1 MQSQRAALRRN
12 VTGWSFSALY
22 VLFLVAFGLIPVIY
36 AIYESLHLAL
46 APGQWSFNNYVT
58 VFTDFRFLPAFVN
71 VLTFMVIWIPVM
83 VFGTL
88 VLALLLH
95 ERASRATGALRLV
108 YFLPGAVTGSAAVM
122 LWYFMLSPELSPF
135 APALEAMGMET
146 NNDMF
151 STGNLPAIFATVAF
165 ITGVGQWI
173 LIMFGSLQ
181 SIPTEVLEAARIDG
195 AGPIRTALSVK
206 LPLVGK
212 YVAYMVILSFAGA
225 LQIFVEPSLF
235 YSITKAGSSWWSLN
249 QLGYSFAFAQ
259 GDFGMS
265 ATVAVVLLVIS
276 ILAAMILVFRT
287 NFFQTEVD
295 D

>member
-1 MQSQRAALRRN
+1 
-12 VTGWSFSALY
+12 V
-22 VLFLVAFGLIPVIY
+22 
-36 AIYESLHLAL
+36 
-46 APGQWSFNNYVT
+46 PGQWSFNNYVT
-58 VFTDFRFLPAFVN
+58 VFADFRFLPAVVN
-71 VLTFMVIWIPVM
+71 VLTFMISWIPVM

-88 VLALLLH
+88 LLDLLLH

-135 APALEAMGMET
+135 APALEAFGWET

-151 STGNLPAIFATVAF
+151 SEGNLPWIFALVAF

-195 AGPIRTALSVK
+195 AGPLRTALSVK

>member
-12 VTGWSFSALY
+12 LTGWSFSAAY

-46 APGQWSFNNYVT
+46 VPGQWSLNNYVS
-58 VFTDFRFLPAFVN
+58 VITDFRFLPAVVN

-88 VLALLLH
+88 LLALLLH
-95 ERASRATGALRLV
+95 ERVSRATGGLRLV

-122 LWYFMLSPELSPF
+122 LWYFMLSPDLSPF
-135 APALEAMGMET
+135 APALKAMGFET

-151 STGNLPAIFATVAF
+151 TASNLAGIFALVAF

-181 SIPTEVLEAARIDG
+181 SIPGEILEAARIDG
-195 AGPIRTALSVK
+195 AGPIRTALLVK

-235 YSITKAGSSWWSLN
+235 YSITAAGSSWWSLN
-249 QLGYSFAFAQ
+249 QLGYAFAFNQ

-265 ATVAVVLLVIS
+265 ATVAVLLLVLS
-276 ILAAMILVFRT
+276 VVAALILVFRT
-287 NFFQTEVD
+287 NFFQTEAD

>member
-12 VTGWSFSALY
+12 VTGWSFSSAY
-22 VLFLVAFGLIPVIY
+22 VLFLVAFGLVPVVY
-36 AIYESLHLAL
+36 AIYESLRLAL
-46 APGQWSFNNYVT
+46 VPGQWSLENYVS
-58 VFTDFRFLPAFVN
+58 VFTDFRFLPAVIN

-88 VLALLLH
+88 LLALLLH

-135 APALEAMGMET
+135 APALEAMGMTT

-151 STGNLPAIFATVAF
+151 AAGNLPAIFALVAF

-181 SIPTEVLEAARIDG
+181 SIPAEVLEAARIDG
-195 AGPIRTALSVK
+195 AGPIRTALLVK

-235 YSITKAGSSWWSLN
+235 YSITKAGSSWWSMN
-249 QLGYSFAFAQ
+249 QLGYAFAFEQ
-259 GDFGMS
+259 GDFGKS